1 MTDETGRE
9 PAMELSD
16 EMLMAY
22 VDGELAAEEAAAVER
37 AIAGDAGLKRRAAD
51 FRDTRMLARGAL
63 AEARAEPVPAALVAA
78 VRAAAE
84 RARQASTGTA
94 GTPVAAV
101 TAGDRRATAAP
112 PAAATVDP
120 APSDTAEPA
129 ATGARVIAFPQRRR
143 AALFALPIAASLMVA
158 AGLAGFL
165 IGDARAPV
173 TDVAT
178 VAPLGGDTAV
188 TAALTGLVSGDER
201 TLADGR
207 RLAAVA
213 TFPVD
218 DGVCRVFTV
227 RGAESGAVEGV
238 ACDRGSG
245 LAVEVAVTATSDGGA
260 YTPASDVATGVVDA
274 FLDAAGAG
282 ASLTVEEERAL
293 PRR

>member
-9 PAMELSD
+9 PAMEMSD

-37 AIAGDAGLKRRAAD
+37 AIAADAGLKRRAAD
-51 FRDTRMLARGAL
+51 FRDTRMLARGAH

-84 RARQASTGTA
+84 RARQASAGTA
-94 GTPVAAV
+94 ASEAAASVAA
-101 TAGDRRATAAP
+101 AAP
-112 PAAATVDP
+112 AVDTTAAAT
-120 APSDTAEPA
+120 
-129 ATGARVIAFPQRRR
+129 GGRVIAFPQRRR
-143 AALFALPIAASLMVA
+143 AALLALPIAASLVIA

-178 VAPLGGDTAV
+178 VAPLGGDGAV
-188 TAALTGLVSGDER
+188 TGALAGLVSGDER

-207 RLAAVA
+207 RVAAVA
-213 TFPVD
+213 SFPVD

-227 RGAESGAVEGV
+227 RGAEAGAVEGV
-238 ACDRGSG
+238 ACDRGAG
-245 LAVEVAVTATSDGGA
+245 LVVEVAVTATSDDGA

>member
-1 MTDETGRE
+1 MSDETGRE
-9 PAMELSD
+9 PAMEMSD

-22 VDGELAAEEAAAVER
+22 VDGELAAEDAAAVER
-37 AIAGDAGLKRRAAD
+37 AIAGDATLKRRAAD

-63 AEARAEPVPAALVAA
+63 AETRAEPVPAALVAA

-84 RARQASTGTA
+84 RARQASA
-94 GTPVAAV
+94 G
-101 TAGDRRATAAP
+101 TAAP
-112 PAAATVDP
+112 AAAAP
-120 APSDTAEPA
+120 APSDAVAPER
-129 ATGARVIAFPQRRR
+129 GARVIAFPQRRR

-188 TAALTGLVSGDER
+188 TGALAGLVSGDER

-213 TFPVD
+213 SFPVD

-227 RGAESGAVEGV
+227 RGAQAGAVEGV
-238 ACDRGSG
+238 ACDRGAG
-245 LAVEVAVTATSDGGA
+245 LAVEVAVTATSDDGA

>member
-1 MTDETGRE
+1 MTSGTGRD
-9 PAMELSD
+9 PAMEMSD
-16 EMLMAY
+16 EMLMAF
-22 VDGELAAEEAAAVER
+22 VDGELAAEDAAAVER
-37 AIAGDAGLKRRAAD
+37 AIAADPELKRRAAD
-51 FRDTRMLARGAL
+51 FRDTRLVVRGAFT
-63 AEARAEPVPAALVAA
+63 EERAEPVPAALVAA

-84 RARQASTGTA
+84 RARQASAGTA
-94 GTPVAAV
+94 APAAVPPSPAAPVAA
-101 TAGDRRATAAP
+101 APEATA
-112 PAAATVDP
+112 PADF
-120 APSDTAEPA
+120 
-129 ATGARVIAFPQRRR
+129 GRVIAFPQRRR
-143 AALFALPIAASLMVA
+143 AALFALPIAASLMIA

-178 VAPLGGDTAV
+178 VTPLGSDPAV
-188 TAALTGLVSGDER
+188 VGALAGLVSGDER
-201 TLADGR
+201 TLPDGR

-213 TFPVD
+213 SFPVG

-227 RGAESGAVEGV
+227 RGTEADAVEGV
-238 ACDRGSG
+238 ACDRGGG
-245 LAVEVAVTATSDGGA
+245 LAVEVAVTATSSDGA

>member
-1 MTDETGRE
+1 MTEETGRE
-9 PAMELSD
+9 PAMEMSD

-22 VDGELAAEEAAAVER
+22 VDGELAAEDAAAVER
-37 AIAGDAGLKRRAAD
+37 AIAADAGLKRRAAD

-84 RARQASTGTA
+84 RARQAS
-94 GTPVAAV
+94 VAPNP
-101 TAGDRRATAAP
+101 AAP
-112 PAAATVDP
+112 NPATPNSAAPSLAPEP
-120 APSDTAEPA
+120 APEI
-129 ATGARVIAFPQRRR
+129 GARVIAFPQRRR
-143 AALFALPIAASLMVA
+143 AALLALPIAASLMIA

-178 VAPLGGDTAV
+178 VAPLGGDGAV
-188 TAALTGLVSGDER
+188 TGALAGLVSGEER

-207 RLAAVA
+207 RIAAVA
-213 TFPVD
+213 SFPVD

-227 RGAESGAVEGV
+227 RGAEAGAVEGV

-245 LAVEVAVTATSDGGA
+245 LVVEVAVTATSDDGA

>member
-9 PAMELSD
+9 PAMEMSD

-22 VDGELAAEEAAAVER
+22 VDGELAAEDAAAVER
-37 AIAGDAGLKRRAAD
+37 AIAGDAGLQRRAAD

-84 RARQASTGTA
+84 RARQASASTVAPTA
-94 GTPVAAV
+94 
-101 TAGDRRATAAP
+101 ATAAP
-112 PAAATVDP
+112 AATLAAPAAAAP
-120 APSDTAEPA
+120 APVSKDTAEPA
-129 ATGARVIAFPQRRR
+129 AAGRVIAFPQRRR
-143 AALFALPIAASLMVA
+143 AALLALPIAASLMIA

-178 VAPLGGDTAV
+178 VAPLGGDAVV
-188 TAALTGLVSGDER
+188 TAALAGLVSGDER

-207 RLAAVA
+207 RVAAVA
-213 TFPVD
+213 SFPVD

-227 RGAESGAVEGV
+227 RGVEAGAVEGV

-245 LAVEVAVTATSDGGA
+245 LAVEVAVTATGDDGA

>member
-1 MTDETGRE
+1 MTDATGRE
-9 PAMELSD
+9 PAMEMSD

-22 VDGELAAEEAAAVER
+22 VDGELAAEDAAAVER
-37 AIAGDAGLKRRAAD
+37 AIARDATLKRRAAD

-84 RARQASTGTA
+84 RARQASA
-94 GTPVAAV
+94 G
-101 TAGDRRATAAP
+101 TAAP
-112 PAAATVDP
+112 AAPAATAPAETP
-120 APSDTAEPA
+120 AP

-143 AALFALPIAASLMVA
+143 AALLALPIAASLMIA

-165 IGDARAPV
+165 IGEARVPV

-178 VAPLGGDTAV
+178 VTPLGGDGAV
-188 TAALTGLVSGDER
+188 TGALAGLVSGDER

-207 RLAAVA
+207 RVAAVA
-213 TFPVD
+213 SFPVD

-227 RGAESGAVEGV
+227 RGAEAGAVEGV

-245 LAVEVAVTATSDGGA
+245 LAVEVAVTATSDDGA

>member
-9 PAMELSD
+9 PAMEMSD

-37 AIAGDAGLKRRAAD
+37 AIAADAGLKRRAAD

-63 AEARAEPVPAALVAA
+63 AEDRAEPVPAALVAA

-84 RARQASTGTA
+84 RARQASAGTA
-94 GTPVAAV
+94 ASEAAAPVA
-101 TAGDRRATAAP
+101 AAP
-112 PAAATVDP
+112 PAVDATAA
-120 APSDTAEPA
+120 AS
-129 ATGARVIAFPQRRR
+129 GARVIAFPQRRR
-143 AALFALPIAASLMVA
+143 AALFALPIAASLMIA

-178 VAPLGGDTAV
+178 VAPLGGDGAV
-188 TAALTGLVSGDER
+188 TGALAGLVSGEER

-213 TFPVD
+213 SFPVD

-227 RGAESGAVEGV
+227 RGAEAGAVEAV
-238 ACDRGSG
+238 ACDRGAG
-245 LAVEVAVTATSDGGA
+245 LAVEVAVTATSDDGA

>member
-1 MTDETGRE
+1 MTGETGRE
-9 PAMELSD
+9 PAMEMSD
-16 EMLMAY
+16 EMLMAF
-22 VDGELAAEEAAAVER
+22 VDGELAAEDAAAVER
-37 AIAGDAGLKRRAAD
+37 AIAADPELKRRAAD
-51 FRDTRMLARGAL
+51 FRDTRLVVRGAFT
-63 AEARAEPVPAALVAA
+63 EERAEPVPAALVAA

-84 RARQASTGTA
+84 RARQAAPNTA
-94 GTPVAAV
+94 APAAVPPSPAAPVAAPSE
-101 TAGDRRATAAP
+101 ATAQA
-112 PAAATVDP
+112 D
-120 APSDTAEPA
+120 
-129 ATGARVIAFPQRRR
+129 GGRVIAFPQRRR
-143 AALFALPIAASLMVA
+143 AALFALPIAASLMIA

-188 TAALTGLVSGDER
+188 TGALAGLVSGDER
-201 TLADGR
+201 TLPDGR
-207 RLAAVA
+207 RVAAVA
-213 TFPVD
+213 SFPVD

-227 RGAESGAVEGV
+227 RGTAAGAVEGV
-238 ACDRGSG
+238 ACDRGGG
-245 LAVEVAVTATSDGGA
+245 LAVEVAVTATSSDGA

>member
-9 PAMELSD
+9 PAMEMSD

-22 VDGELAAEEAAAVER
+22 VDGELAAEDAAAVER
-37 AIAGDAGLKRRAAD
+37 AIAADAGVKRRAAD

-84 RARQASTGTA
+84 RARQASAGTA
-94 GTPVAAV
+94 SPPVAA
-101 TAGDRRATAAP
+101 ATAAV
-112 PAAATVDP
+112 TVDP

-143 AALFALPIAASLMVA
+143 AALLALPIAASLMVA

-188 TAALTGLVSGDER
+188 TGALAGLVSGDER

-207 RLAAVA
+207 RVAAVA
-213 TFPVD
+213 SFPVD
-218 DGVCRVFTV
+218 DGICRVFTV
-227 RGAESGAVEGV
+227 RGAEAGAVEGV
-238 ACDRGSG
+238 ACDRGGG
-245 LAVEVAVTATSDGGA
+245 LAVEVAVTATSDDGA